1 MKGEYG
7 WGGHSGHGGTCQDHS
22 QKGIK
27 IYLLGEKG
35 EELEQ
40 AFLKWPEVAT
50 RIADLIDDDNYLSEQ
65 EKMQYVKYK
74 EEQNRLREQRLEQ
87 ERRRNKFIEKVLT
100 SEPRERK
107 ERIAEVYHNAESA
120 EAFIGFVK
128 NEYGAYST
136 KELDGQI
143 VVINDYGVFVSE
155 NGDSSDMAS
164 RYSAS
169 WADLEKKFAS
179 LIEANNYVEPLP
191 QEEVISDLDA
201 EEDDDWDT
209 LIDARI
215 LKPAESEQ
223 AREENRSENTDLN
236 GVLDQTELGG
246 AKTRFRNNMAAI
258 KLVNRLYAENR
269 NPTEAEKKVLSQF
282 VGWGGLSQAFDENN
296 EGWKKEYE
304 IGRASCRERV

>member
-1 MKGEYG
+1 M
-7 WGGHSGHGGTCQDHS
+7 
-22 QKGIK
+22 
-27 IYLLGEKG
+27 
-35 EELEQ
+35 
-40 AFLKWPEVAT
+40 
-50 RIADLIDDDNYLSEQ
+50 
-65 EKMQYVKYK
+65 
-74 EEQNRLREQRLEQ
+74 EQ

-296 EGWKKEYE
+296 EGWKKEYVE
-304 IGRASCRERV
+304 LKGLLSTEDYEQSGNILQAHHTPVYRTH